1 MALTLSDLRA
11 RVETDLDDA
20 TLQRILDAAEQ
31 EVVRHAGAKASEI
44 ETISAAGTAWLALVR
59 RHLAVSSIKERR
71 SLYGDQVTLSAN
83 DWREAGDYK
92 LLRLPTGDNPA
103 STWGCEVVVTYAPEI
118 DEQQRNRIILDL
130 CQMDVDFRSYETEGI
145 GDWSGSQAD
154 YQARRFALL
163 GQIHEGRSLV
173 T

>member
-1 MALTLSDLRA
+1 
-11 RVETDLDDA
+11 
-20 TLQRILDAAEQ
+20 
-31 EVVRHAGAKASEI
+31 
-44 ETISAAGTAWLALVR
+44 
-59 RHLAVSSIKERR
+59 
-71 SLYGDQVTLSAN
+71 
-83 DWREAGDYK
+83 
-92 LLRLPTGDNPA
+92 
-103 STWGCEVVVTYAPEI
+103 VVVTYAPDI
-118 DEQQRNRIILDL
+118 DEQQRDRIILDL